1 MIVNCP
7 HCGKQLQM
15 NAKVQESL
23 LKLGAGQKLKVKCV
37 HCGSPFGLDKENS
50 QPGSAEKNRAISSTA
65 SAAKDTLAPPSSP
78 DVSWLKDGIF
88 DDQET
93 VEDIPKAL
101 VLMPDIESKDAVVTS
116 VGKFGYQVEQAVT
129 AEEAVNKMRFINYS
143 AVFLHSRYESGSI
156 DSGLFHAYMRSMDM
170 SRRRYIF
177 YVLIGSEFKTLYDLE
192 ALTCSANIVVNE
204 TEIPYIGTVLK
215 KAIPEYE
222 LLFGPIMEEMR
233 VAGK

>member
-1 MIVNCP
+1 MRVNCP

-15 NAKVQESL
+15 NAKIRESII
-23 LKLGAGQKLKVKCV
+23 KLGAGKKLKVKCV
-37 HCGSPFGLDKENS
+37 HCGSPFGLDKENV
-50 QPGSAEKNRAISSTA
+50 QLGHAEKSRTVSSSA
-65 SAAKDTLAPPSSP
+65 SVVKNTLVPPASP
-78 DVSWLKDGIF
+78 DISWLKDGVF

-101 VLMPDIESKDAVVTS
+101 VLMPDIESKAAVITS
-116 VGKFGYQVEQAVT
+116 VGKFGYQVEEAVT
-129 AEEAVNKMRFINYS
+129 PEEAVNKMRFINYS

-156 DSGLFHAYMRSMDM
+156 ESGLFHRYMRAMDM

-192 ALTCSANIVVNE
+192 ALSCSANIVVNE

>member
-1 MIVNCP
+1 MRVNCP
-7 HCGKQLQM
+7 HCGKQLQI
-15 NAKVQESL
+15 NVKVEESIQ
-23 LKLGAGQKLKVKCV
+23 KLGTGQKLKVKCV
-37 HCGSPFGLDKENS
+37 HCGNPFGLDKENAHL
-50 QPGSAEKNRAISSTA
+50 GDAEKARTVSSAA
-65 SAAKDTLAPPSSP
+65 SAGKDVLVPPSSP
-78 DVSWLKDGIF
+78 DITWLKDGVF

-101 VLMPDIESKDAVVTS
+101 VLLPDIESKAAVITS
-116 VGKFGYQVEQAVT
+116 VGKFGYQVEEAVT

-156 DSGLFHAYMRSMDM
+156 ESGLFHRYMRAMDM
-170 SRRRYIF
+170 SRRRYIL
-177 YVLIGSEFKTLYDLE
+177 YVLIGPEFKTLYDLE

>member
-1 MIVNCP
+1 MRVNCP

-15 NAKVQESL
+15 NAKVQETIQ
-23 LKLGAGQKLKVKCV
+23 KLGAGQKLKVKCV
-37 HCGSPFGLDKENS
+37 HCGNPFGLDKENA
-50 QPGSAEKNRAISSTA
+50 QPKSAGKTRAVSSA
-65 SAAKDTLAPPSSP
+65 SSKAKDNLAPPPSP
-78 DVSWLKDGIF
+78 DISWLKDGVF

-101 VLMPDIESKDAVVTS
+101 VLMPDIESKTAVVTS
-116 VGKFGYQVEQAVT
+116 VGKFGYQVEQAAT

-143 AVFLHSRYESGSI
+143 AVFLHSRYESGAVE
-156 DSGLFHAYMRSMDM
+156 SGLFHAYMRSMEM

-177 YVLIGSEFKTLYDLE
+177 YVLIGPEFKTLYDLE
-192 ALTCSANIVVNE
+192 ALTCSANIVVND

>member
-1 MIVNCP
+1 MRVNCP

-15 NAKVQESL
+15 NAKIQESIK
-23 LKLGAGQKLKVKCV
+23 KLGAGQKLKVKCV
-37 HCGSPFGLDKENS
+37 HCRNPFGLDKENA
-50 QPGSAEKNRAISSTA
+50 QPGHAEKSRTVSSTV
-65 SAAKDTLAPPSSP
+65 SAGKDTLVPPSSP
-78 DVSWLKDGIF
+78 DISWLKDGVF
-88 DDQET
+88 DGQET

-101 VLMPDIESKDAVVTS
+101 VLLPDIESKDAVVAS

-129 AEEAVNKMRFINYS
+129 AEEAVNKMRFVNYS
-143 AVFLHSRYESGSI
+143 AVFLHSRYESGSVE
-156 DSGLFHAYMRSMDM
+156 SGLFHAYMRSMDM
-170 SRRRYIF
+170 SRRRYIL
-177 YVLIGSEFKTLYDLE
+177 YVLIGPEFKTLYDLE

>member
-1 MIVNCP
+1 MKVNCP

-15 NAKVQESL
+15 NARVQDNIQ
-23 LKLGAGQKLKVKCV
+23 KLGAGQKLKVKCK
-37 HCGSPFGLDKENS
+37 HCGNPFGLDKENA
-50 QPGSAEKNRAISSTA
+50 QPGTAGNARAAS
-65 SAAKDTLAPPSSP
+65 SAAQTVKDTLVPPSSP
-78 DVSWLKDGIF
+78 DISWLKDGIF

-101 VLMPDIESKDAVVTS
+101 VLMPDIESKTEIVTS
-116 VGKFGYQVEQAVT
+116 VGKFGYQVEQPETV
-129 AEEAVNKMRFINYS
+129 EEAVNKMRFINYS
-143 AVFLHSRYESGSI
+143 AVFLHSQYESGSVEL
-156 DSGLFHAYMRSMDM
+156 GLFHAYMCSMDM

-177 YVLIGSEFKTLYDLE
+177 YVLIGPEFKTLYDLE
-192 ALTCSANIVVNE
+192 ALTCSANIVVND